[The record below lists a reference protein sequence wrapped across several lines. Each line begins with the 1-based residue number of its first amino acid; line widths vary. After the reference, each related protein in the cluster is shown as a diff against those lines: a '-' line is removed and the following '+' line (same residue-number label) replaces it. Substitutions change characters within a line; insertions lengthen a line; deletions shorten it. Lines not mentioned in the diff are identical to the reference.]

1 MAYILVLSQLML
13 LMNLPPMLV
22 AVHLV
27 TVVPAA
33 VFGAYLFLNR
43 KGGPTHRSIGRI
55 YMILMGFT
63 AIWTLFLPA
72 EFGPRLFQHFGLL
85 HLLSLLTAWTV
96 PTAWRAAQ
104 RGDIRGH
111 KSAMIKL
118 YIGGVLIAGSFAVLG
133 QGRYLN
139 LLFFGE

>member
-1 MAYILVLSQLML
+1 
-13 LMNLPPMLV
+13 MNLPPILV

-27 TVVPAA
+27 TIVPAA
-33 VFGAYLFLNR
+33 VLGAYLFLNR
-43 KGGPTHRSIGRI
+43 KGGPTHRTIGRI

-96 PTAWRAAQ
+96 PTAWRAAK
-104 RGDIRGH
+104 RGDFRGH
-111 KSAMIKL
+111 KSAMIQL